1 MRRILIER
9 ARKKS
14 ARKHGGGLQRVDLD
28 QVDIALDTDDDLL
41 LLLNDALEE
50 FREKD
55 PTATELIK
63 LPKSGSDHD
72 ILYCSNHLATFR
84 PCFLRL
90 RTNFGP
96 VFSSLTNYSV

>member
-14 ARKHGGGLQRVDLD
+14 ARKHGGELKRVDLD

-55 PTATELIK
+55 PTAAELIK
-63 LPKSGSDHD
+63 LRFFVG
-72 ILYCSNHLATFR
+72 T
-84 PCFLRL
+84 
-90 RTNFGP
+90 
-96 VFSSLTNYSV
+96 SLTIKPLNCSAFRKGRQALLGLCQSMALPSDAK